1 MRRQGRAALNLMF
14 GQVYRNDSLAKLCR
28 FQRVR
33 RNENRPF
40 AQPTSGVCD
49 EISNRPTL
57 VIEVEVLDCA
67 DFSVQGTQLVTIHIF
82 SFSQHT
88 HLPLAV
94 ITPSVK
100 QEESKTRQKDMLVLN
115 K

>member
-1 MRRQGRAALNLMF
+1 MRRQGWASLNLMF
-14 GQVYRNDSLAKLCR
+14 GQVYRNDSLAKFCR

-67 DFSVQGTQLVTIHIF
+67 DFSVQRTQLVTIHIF

-88 HLPLAV
+88 HLPLAKHH
-94 ITPSVK
+94 PECKAGRVK
-100 QEESKTRQKDMLVLN
+100 NASKRHGGFE
-115 K
+115 

>member
-1 MRRQGRAALNLMF
+1 MRRQGEVALNLMF
-14 GQVYRNDSLAKLCR
+14 GQVHRNDSLAKLCR

-67 DFSVQGTQLVTIHIF
+67 DFSVQGAQLVTIQIF

-88 HLPLAV
+88 QLLLAV

-100 QEESKTRQKDMLVLN
+100 PEESNTRQKDMLV
-115 K
+115 